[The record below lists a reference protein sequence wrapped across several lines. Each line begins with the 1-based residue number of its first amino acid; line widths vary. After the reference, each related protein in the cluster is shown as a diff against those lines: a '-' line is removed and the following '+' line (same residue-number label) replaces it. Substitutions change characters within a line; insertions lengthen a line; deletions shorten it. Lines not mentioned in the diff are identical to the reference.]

1 VIPELDI
8 EAYRA
13 WIGREEN
20 GDDIVTSELVKRFRA
35 SPSRVTIVSRGGR
48 TPGGAERPASVR
60 VAYEFFA
67 DCDLSTNGPLQERL
81 APKIW
86 PDASNGRSRR

>member
-20 GDDIVTSELVKRFRA
+20 GGDIVTSELVKRFRD
-35 SPSRVTIVSRGGR
+35 SS
-48 TPGGAERPASVR
+48 
-60 VAYEFFA
+60 
-67 DCDLSTNGPLQERL
+67 
-81 APKIW
+81 
-86 PDASNGRSRR
+86 